1 MKKFFSFGKG
11 RKRGLSPSG
20 SDTGSVLSAGYELQ
34 DKDLGKLHRAALTG
48 ELAKIKQLLKKHDIN
63 QQDKANRTPLH
74 LACANGQSDA
84 VTLLVESNAKV
95 NLCDTDNRS
104 PLMKA
109 IQCQQESCASILL
122 GHDADPNVVDN
133 NGNAALHF
141 AARIPSISIASQL
154 LEHGADINAPTKEG
168 CTPLMLAVIENN
180 EEMVEFLIKEGAN
193 VNSKDVNERTPLMFA
208 ASNGHNELVKILLHN
223 DTDISTQDE
232 KGWTADDHAVMNGHH
247 ACSHLII
254 EHSSRKKSSDPYEGG
269 KKKKGASVFSNSSK
283 GVEGVFT
290 LGSPATDKQELQQ
303 TPQQTSA
310 ARDSGKVTD
319 DFSQVD
325 SERSTSQRSAAADSW
340 PSSDD
345 DFDFSPQK
353 APKPN
358 LKKLFHTK
366 TNVNQKDSITSAQ
379 PVAFSLQNKS
389 NSEDESFRASDDEDP
404 PQPRHFPQAIS
415 FPRPVQFTPGSF
427 AKLSQMPSSLFSL
440 NKVKSDDM
448 CGDIKK
454 GASKSHSCF
463 NKPDQ
468 QACSNTKPIS
478 NVKDAEPCSVSQR
491 ENKDDGGDQASDQNE
506 EDNVGQDVSENVE
519 ESQDEDNA
527 SEKEAGLSDEEE
539 EGGMSGED
547 EDGGI
552 SGEDE
557 EGGMSGEDEEDGSGE
572 DEEGGMSG
580 EEDVAQVSSSEE
592 GIEQVSSNEED
603 KYRKDV
609 KCKDEMENGE
619 SDNDNGQKTED
630 FVLQGKAGSE
640 KEQDKLDSAFVASNS
655 IKQNEDNNK
664 SVCFTDEIQ
673 GILSHS
679 FQDTKAISDCS
690 DVPVSLIIGFY
701 EIPDVNTVDGV
712 GSDVTSLTSGLKSQG
727 HARDHREMNEQTLQD
742 CKQKTSL
749 MCRTG
754 SETIERDSNSP
765 DKPFSKT
772 QNNKESVKN
781 GQVESSLKG
790 EDATSFQSAHSWG
803 VSSEH
808 DDPSDD
814 EGDDKECSEFEDHIE
829 EGAVKADLASSLTED
844 KLQGAADPV
853 GRKVTLMSELGLEED
868 DVESPWDSEASLESP
883 RKQSSSKLAHTSNED
898 LYYSPSFL
906 SPSRNCKM
914 PTHDVWQSFGQSELS
929 KKSTDVEIN
938 KKQTVS
944 IILPAKDV
952 SPKYPYVKASESNVK
967 SDLMA
972 DLGLDDADDIEDVSD
987 WDSTSHSPKYTTT
1000 TTAHKTER
1008 LTQDLPL
1015 EAKPRTTAPEPM
1027 TVDLSSSLPPVPQ
1040 EEEEEDDDDDEDDFD
1055 EKHVQSVLKEN
1066 VLNSSKRDFEQMG
1079 ENNDSLKKTV
1089 LTQVNPSAV
1098 VEDMLKVA
1106 NLTVGNEVS
1115 SHVQNK
1121 VTSQQ
1126 PCEPKMVQSVDYN
1139 LESSS
1144 SDSEPPWE
1152 ERYEKLWVDREKKE
1166 VKTHFKEVAAELKH
1180 KFGEITETKKKETI
1194 SILDNPNNGKNEM
1207 HNMDIEN
1214 TATLSSSQENVCLE
1228 KDNALLT
1235 MAKLQP
1241 RMDLI
1246 QSNSQ
1251 TPDST
1256 NDQVGEDF
1264 QSSDSI
1270 LLGTDAEKNLLEI
1283 KVNCDQFPGTDKTGG
1298 AKHSGKKESNLFFT
1312 NKNGDF
1318 KLDVSSVQIKNYL
1331 QESFPSTT
1339 EEREKNILE
1348 FNTENKGC
1356 RLLQSSKPGST
1367 EKKTSETQ
1375 THVNLHHPQQSELD
1389 SSQLL
1394 QVPLENTRASQS
1406 FSEVHRKPLDKQ
1418 LEQDMQRF
1426 KNEVYQKENEKPQSV
1441 QMKPEGDDACD
1452 SGKEVQKT
1460 PVSSDLQDKPKQMAR
1475 HGQFKGKDATMLD
1488 GSKRT
1493 RKPIGIKIPFKQQKA
1508 TTNGNLLDIYDDST
1522 FSETSQE
1529 DNGRDDKF
1537 SKDKD
1542 KIDDGDEFDELSQS
1556 SDTTTDVTE
1565 SPTFKNAMLLVE
1577 QLNVDG
1583 QDSLNL
1589 LKIQDIIR
1597 KYERSLQKEN
1607 GRYSLLLRKVKKM
1620 ESNHKDLQQ
1629 ITEKNRELKSVLDH
1643 QKLEWESDLNHLRFM
1658 LKQEEEKRKSAEI
1671 LYEKSREQL
1680 RKKEDQC
1687 CTEMEDK
1694 QQLEMTVRNMER
1706 ELRSLS
1712 NTVKQAE
1719 EERNEAQRLLSQERN
1734 ARVLQEDFLNNLRR
1748 KNEEEAAKIILSK
1761 SVEVH
1766 SQPSETT
1773 EREKDLS
1780 QRNHT
1785 LQEEITLLK
1794 QELEKVQCQNEE
1806 EKRQYLDEN
1815 EVLKEKVDDLKR
1827 DLKINEEA
1835 LTQNLIQYNGQLN
1848 ALKTEATIFCTK
1860 LEHEKQA
1867 KERLETELELFR
1879 SRLNSTQ
1886 QDQEK
1891 SQMLKTEV
1899 ERTFQRE
1906 RDEWMRS
1913 KDKLDH
1919 ELSSIRENNKNLSQ
1933 QLSRAEAKSN
1943 ELECDLHRRG
1953 LSFQEKVVL
1962 LESTQ
1967 RDLTQA
1973 QCRIKELESTLQTEK
1988 DQINKNTII
1997 LESRQERLAQ
2007 IQSENMQLRQQ
2018 LEDMQSK
2025 GIFKDK
2031 LVTDAQDKF
2040 TDIFSKLRADTER
2053 QVHLVEERNKDLIN
2067 KSNELREQV
2076 YRLETEKVEGESA
2089 RRQLQQ
2095 ELADAFKKLSMSEA
2109 SLEVITRYRNDLEEE
2124 KQNLQ
2129 KEVEKCRNKLQDL
2142 EDQFIQSERLNHQLK
2157 NLLDDKEREIVVA
2170 VQKAQEFS
2178 TATAAAEKSAKQLE
2192 EHVQKLE
2199 IENAKIEATAKH
2211 QTTQIEILQR
2221 ELQESVSNR
2230 NRMEDLLTGLQ
2241 SSKMGLEEK
2250 LNQQVSKQTALSM
2263 NAHESHSMW
2272 EEELKSRSRLG
2283 IRLAELDREKSDL
2296 VEQVDRERKKVK
2308 KLAEMKKSVESR
2320 FDQEVKRNSEL
2331 HRDLTGM
2338 KKLLKTTKKKL
2349 KEFESLGHRQS
2360 RPEDGSAHKSI
2371 ESDSER
2377 SRLKDKIEQLS
2388 VSLERESMR
2397 YKQLESANRD
2407 LQEQLYSIKHLH
2419 RKHERQ
2425 EKGQRHLEG
2434 EVADLKRH
2442 LESSKMDQSTME
2454 HFKREI
2460 EERGRQELRQKLE
2473 EVNLFLQTQAA
2484 AQDSLEQIRS
2494 ATDASLRSQLESRIQ
2509 DLESE
2514 LHKIKSQ
2521 QKESE
2526 CQKES
2531 SLTELDRFKDLYTE
2545 EMKLRKVLASKL
2557 ERTSEK
2563 LEEANTKLLTERQ
2576 RSKSLI
2582 ASSIVN
2588 GSLATSPILDSSQ
2601 LGLHGRNLAMNGG
2614 FGLGGSFLSSTGNGL
2629 TVNRIDSYLAQ
2640 MHHDLEKSIAKELQ
2654 QGNSELET
2662 GYTRVPPVG
2671 STAATFRNPDT
2682 DLDPVS
2688 RTAQQYLEVLKKNYM
2703 I

>member
-1 MKKFFSFGKG
+1 
-11 RKRGLSPSG
+11 
-20 SDTGSVLSAGYELQ
+20 
-34 DKDLGKLHRAALTG
+34 
-48 ELAKIKQLLKKHDIN
+48 
-63 QQDKANRTPLH
+63 
-74 LACANGQSDA
+74 
-84 VTLLVESNAKV
+84 
-95 NLCDTDNRS
+95 
-104 PLMKA
+104 
-109 IQCQQESCASILL
+109 
-122 GHDADPNVVDN
+122 
-133 NGNAALHF
+133 
-141 AARIPSISIASQL
+141 
-154 LEHGADINAPTKEG
+154 
-168 CTPLMLAVIENN
+168 
-180 EEMVEFLIKEGAN
+180 
-193 VNSKDVNERTPLMFA
+193 
-208 ASNGHNELVKILLHN
+208 
-223 DTDISTQDE
+223 
-232 KGWTADDHAVMNGHH
+232 
-247 ACSHLII
+247 
-254 EHSSRKKSSDPYEGG
+254 
-269 KKKKGASVFSNSSK
+269 
-283 GVEGVFT
+283 
-290 LGSPATDKQELQQ
+290 
-303 TPQQTSA
+303 
-310 ARDSGKVTD
+310 
-319 DFSQVD
+319 
-325 SERSTSQRSAAADSW
+325 
-340 PSSDD
+340 
-345 DFDFSPQK
+345 
-353 APKPN
+353 
-358 LKKLFHTK
+358 
-366 TNVNQKDSITSAQ
+366 
-379 PVAFSLQNKS
+379 
-389 NSEDESFRASDDEDP
+389 
-404 PQPRHFPQAIS
+404 
-415 FPRPVQFTPGSF
+415 
-427 AKLSQMPSSLFSL
+427 
-440 NKVKSDDM
+440 
-448 CGDIKK
+448 
-454 GASKSHSCF
+454 
-463 NKPDQ
+463 
-468 QACSNTKPIS
+468 
-478 NVKDAEPCSVSQR
+478 
-491 ENKDDGGDQASDQNE
+491 
-506 EDNVGQDVSENVE
+506 
-519 ESQDEDNA
+519 
-527 SEKEAGLSDEEE
+527 
-539 EGGMSGED
+539 
-547 EDGGI
+547 
-552 SGEDE
+552 
-557 EGGMSGEDEEDGSGE
+557 MSGEDEEDGSGE
-572 DEEGGMSG
+572 DEEGGMSC
-580 EEDVAQVSSSEE
+580 EDVAQVSSSEE

-603 KYRKDV
+603 KYRKYV
-609 KCKDEMENGE
+609 KCEDEMENGE

-640 KEQDKLDSAFVASNS
+640 KEQDKLDSACVASES
-655 IKQNEDNNK
+655 IKHNEDNNK
-664 SVCFTDEIQ
+664 SVCFTDDIQ
-673 GILSHS
+673 GNLSHP

-701 EIPDVNTVDGV
+701 EIPDENTVDGV
-712 GSDVTSLTSGLKSQG
+712 ESDVTSLTSNLKSQG
-727 HARDHREMNEQTLQD
+727 QSRDHREMNKQTLQNS
-742 CKQKTSL
+742 KQKTSL
-749 MCRTG
+749 MCRTT
-754 SETIERDSNSP
+754 SETIELDSNSP

-772 QNNKESVKN
+772 QNNKSVKN

-790 EDATSFQSAHSWG
+790 EDATSLQSAHSWG
-803 VSSEH
+803 VSSKP

-814 EGDDKECSEFEDHIE
+814 ESDDKECSEFEDHIE
-829 EGAVKADLASSLTED
+829 GAAVKADLPSSLTEE

-868 DVESPWDSEASLESP
+868 DVESPWDSEASLDSP
-883 RKQSSSKLAHTSNED
+883 RKQSSNKLAHTSNE
-898 LYYSPSFL
+898 
-906 SPSRNCKM
+906 
-914 PTHDVWQSFGQSELS
+914 ELS
-929 KKSTDVEIN
+929 KKSADVEIN
-938 KKQTVS
+938 KQQTVS
-944 IILPAKDV
+944 NILPAKDV

-1000 TTAHKTER
+1000 TTHKTER
-1008 LTQDLPL
+1008 LTEDLPL

-1040 EEEEEDDDDDEDDFD
+1040 EEEDDDDDDDDFD

-1079 ENNDSLKKTV
+1079 KNNDSLKKAV
-1089 LTQVNPSAV
+1089 LTQVNHSAV
-1098 VEDMLKVA
+1098 
-1106 NLTVGNEVS
+1106 
-1115 SHVQNK
+1115 
-1121 VTSQQ
+1121 
-1126 PCEPKMVQSVDYN
+1126 
-1139 LESSS
+1139 
-1144 SDSEPPWE
+1144 
-1152 ERYEKLWVDREKKE
+1152 
-1166 VKTHFKEVAAELKH
+1166 
-1180 KFGEITETKKKETI
+1180 
-1194 SILDNPNNGKNEM
+1194 
-1207 HNMDIEN
+1207 
-1214 TATLSSSQENVCLE
+1214 
-1228 KDNALLT
+1228 
-1235 MAKLQP
+1235 
-1241 RMDLI
+1241 
-1246 QSNSQ
+1246 
-1251 TPDST
+1251 
-1256 NDQVGEDF
+1256 
-1264 QSSDSI
+1264 
-1270 LLGTDAEKNLLEI
+1270 
-1283 KVNCDQFPGTDKTGG
+1283 
-1298 AKHSGKKESNLFFT
+1298 
-1312 NKNGDF
+1312 
-1318 KLDVSSVQIKNYL
+1318 
-1331 QESFPSTT
+1331 
-1339 EEREKNILE
+1339 
-1348 FNTENKGC
+1348 
-1356 RLLQSSKPGST
+1356 
-1367 EKKTSETQ
+1367 
-1375 THVNLHHPQQSELD
+1375 
-1389 SSQLL
+1389 
-1394 QVPLENTRASQS
+1394 
-1406 FSEVHRKPLDKQ
+1406 
-1418 LEQDMQRF
+1418 
-1426 KNEVYQKENEKPQSV
+1426 VYQKENEKPQSV
-1441 QMKPEGDDACD
+1441 QMKPEGDDVCD
-1452 SGKEVQKT
+1452 SGKDVLKT
-1460 PVSSDLQDKPKQMAR
+1460 PVTSDLQDKTKQMAR
-1475 HGQFKGKDATMLD
+1475 QSQFKGKD

-1493 RKPIGIKIPFKQQKA
+1493 RKPLGIKIPDKQQKA
-1508 TTNGNLLDIYDDST
+1508 TTNGHLLDVYDDST

-1537 SKDKD
+1537 SNEKD

-1658 LKQEEEKRKSAEI
+1658 LKQEEEKRKSADI

-1687 CTEMEDK
+1687 CKEMEDK

-1712 NTVKQAE
+1712 NNVKQAE

-1748 KNEEEAAKIILSK
+1748 KNEEEEAAKIILSK

-1773 EREKDLS
+1773 ERVKDLS
-1780 QRNHT
+1780 QRNHA
-1785 LQEEITLLK
+1785 LEEEITLLK

-1815 EVLKEKVDDLKR
+1815 EVLKEKVDDLKK

-1867 KERLETELELFR
+1867 KERLETELESFR

-1886 QDQEK
+1886 QEQEK

-2170 VQKAQEFS
+2170 IQKAQEFS

-2221 ELQESVSNR
+2221 ELQESISNR

-2283 IRLAELDREKSDL
+2283 IRLAELDREKADL

-2349 KEFESLGHRQS
+2349 KEFESLGHQQS
-2360 RPEDGSAHKSI
+2360 RPEDGSAHKNI

-2377 SRLKDKIEQLS
+2377 SRLKDKVEQLS

-2397 YKQLESANRD
+2397 YKQLESASRD
-2407 LQEQLYSIKHLH
+2407 LQEQLYSMKHLH

-2454 HFKREI
+2454 NFKREI
-2460 EERGRQELRQKLE
+2460 EERGRQELQQKLE

-2494 ATDASLRSQLESRIQ
+2494 ANDASLRSQLESRIQ

-2514 LHKIKSQ
+2514 LHRIKTQ
-2521 QKESE
+2521 QKERE

-2531 SLTELDRFKDLYTE
+2531 SLTELDRFKDLYAE

-2601 LGLHGRNLAMNGG
+2601 LGLHARNLAMNGG

-2671 STAATFRNPDT
+2671 STAATLRNPDT

>member
-34 DKDLGKLHRAALTG
+34 DKELGKLHRAALTG
-48 ELAKIKQLLKKHDIN
+48 ELAKIKQLLKKQDIN

-122 GHDADPNVVDN
+122 GHNADPNVVDN

-223 DTDISTQDE
+223 DADISTQDE

-290 LGSPATDKQELQQ
+290 LGSPATDKQ
-303 TPQQTSA
+303 
-310 ARDSGKVTD
+310 VTD

-325 SERSTSQRSAAADSW
+325 SERSTSHRSAAADSW

-379 PVAFSLQNKS
+379 PVALSLQNKS

-415 FPRPVQFTPGSF
+415 FPHPVQFTPGSF

-440 NKVKSDDM
+440 NK
-448 CGDIKK
+448 
-454 GASKSHSCF
+454 
-463 NKPDQ
+463 
-468 QACSNTKPIS
+468 
-478 NVKDAEPCSVSQR
+478 
-491 ENKDDGGDQASDQNE
+491 
-506 EDNVGQDVSENVE
+506 
-519 ESQDEDNA
+519 
-527 SEKEAGLSDEEE
+527 
-539 EGGMSGED
+539 
-547 EDGGI
+547 
-552 SGEDE
+552 
-557 EGGMSGEDEEDGSGE
+557 
-572 DEEGGMSG
+572 
-580 EEDVAQVSSSEE
+580 
-592 GIEQVSSNEED
+592 
-603 KYRKDV
+603 
-609 KCKDEMENGE
+609 
-619 SDNDNGQKTED
+619 
-630 FVLQGKAGSE
+630 
-640 KEQDKLDSAFVASNS
+640 
-655 IKQNEDNNK
+655 
-664 SVCFTDEIQ
+664 
-673 GILSHS
+673 
-679 FQDTKAISDCS
+679 
-690 DVPVSLIIGFY
+690 
-701 EIPDVNTVDGV
+701 
-712 GSDVTSLTSGLKSQG
+712 
-727 HARDHREMNEQTLQD
+727 
-742 CKQKTSL
+742 
-749 MCRTG
+749 
-754 SETIERDSNSP
+754 
-765 DKPFSKT
+765 
-772 QNNKESVKN
+772 
-781 GQVESSLKG
+781 
-790 EDATSFQSAHSWG
+790 
-803 VSSEH
+803 

-814 EGDDKECSEFEDHIE
+814 ESDDKECSEFEDHIE
-829 EGAVKADLASSLTED
+829 GAAVKADLPSSLTEE

-868 DVESPWDSEASLESP
+868 DVESPWDSEASLDSP
-883 RKQSSSKLAHTSNED
+883 RKQSSNKLAHTSNED

-914 PTHDVWQSFGQSELS
+914 PTHGVWQSFGQSELS
-929 KKSTDVEIN
+929 KKSADVEIN
-938 KKQTVS
+938 KQQTVS
-944 IILPAKDV
+944 NILPAKDV

-1000 TTAHKTER
+1000 TTHKTER
-1008 LTQDLPL
+1008 LTEDLPL

-1040 EEEEEDDDDDEDDFD
+1040 EEEDDDDDDDDFD

-1079 ENNDSLKKTV
+1079 KNNDSLKKAV
-1089 LTQVNPSAV
+1089 LTQVNHSAV

-1126 PCEPKMVQSVDYN
+1126 PFEPKVVQSVEYN

-1144 SDSEPPWE
+1144 SSSSSDSEQPWE

-1194 SILDNPNNGKNEM
+1194 SISDNPNNSKNEM

-1214 TATLSSSQENVCLE
+1214 TATLSSSQENVFLE
-1228 KDNALLT
+1228 KDNALLA

-1270 LLGTDAEKNLLEI
+1270 LLGTDAEKNPLEI
-1283 KVNCDQFPGTDKTGG
+1283 KLNCDHFPGTDKTGG
-1298 AKHSGKKESNLFFT
+1298 AKHSEKKENNLFFT
-1312 NKNGDF
+1312 NKNCDF
-1318 KLDVSSVQIKNYL
+1318 KLDVSSVQIKKYL

-1339 EEREKNILE
+1339 EERENNILE

-1356 RLLQSSKPGST
+1356 RLLQSLKPGST
-1367 EKKTSETQ
+1367 EKKTSVTQ
-1375 THVNLHHPQQSELD
+1375 THVNLHCPQQSELD
-1389 SSQLL
+1389 SNQPV
-1394 QVPLENTRASQS
+1394 QVPLENPRASQS

-1441 QMKPEGDDACD
+1441 QMKPEGDDVCD
-1452 SGKEVQKT
+1452 SGKDVLKT
-1460 PVSSDLQDKPKQMAR
+1460 PVTSDLQDKTKQMAR
-1475 HGQFKGKDATMLD
+1475 QSQFKGKD

-1493 RKPIGIKIPFKQQKA
+1493 RKPLGIKIPDKQQKA
-1508 TTNGNLLDIYDDST
+1508 TTNGHLLDVYDDST

-1537 SKDKD
+1537 SNEKD

-1658 LKQEEEKRKSAEI
+1658 LKQEEEKRKSADI

-1687 CTEMEDK
+1687 CKEMEDK

-1712 NTVKQAE
+1712 NNVKQAE

-1748 KNEEEAAKIILSK
+1748 KNEEEEAAKIILSK

-1773 EREKDLS
+1773 ERVKDLS
-1780 QRNHT
+1780 QRNHA
-1785 LQEEITLLK
+1785 LEEEITLLK

-1815 EVLKEKVDDLKR
+1815 EVLKEKVDDLKK

-1867 KERLETELELFR
+1867 KERLETELESFR

-1886 QDQEK
+1886 QEQEK

-2170 VQKAQEFS
+2170 IQKAQEFS

-2221 ELQESVSNR
+2221 ELQESISNR

-2283 IRLAELDREKSDL
+2283 IRLAELDREKADL

-2349 KEFESLGHRQS
+2349 KEFESLGHQQS
-2360 RPEDGSAHKSI
+2360 RPEDGSAHKNI

-2377 SRLKDKIEQLS
+2377 SRLKDKVEQLS

-2397 YKQLESANRD
+2397 YKQLESASRD
-2407 LQEQLYSIKHLH
+2407 LQEQLYSMKHLH

-2454 HFKREI
+2454 NFKREI
-2460 EERGRQELRQKLE
+2460 EERGRQELQQKLE

-2494 ATDASLRSQLESRIQ
+2494 ANDASLRSQLESRIQ

-2514 LHKIKSQ
+2514 LHRIKTQ
-2521 QKESE
+2521 QKERE

-2531 SLTELDRFKDLYTE
+2531 SLTELDRFKDLYAE

-2601 LGLHGRNLAMNGG
+2601 LGLHARNLAMNGG

-2671 STAATFRNPDT
+2671 STAATLRNPDT